1 MTPDEANCAFEALA
15 AVQKMLEQK
24 AVDFERQRDQ
34 ERSQDH
40 DLGAFL
46 CTAHAG
52 LCRQISGQVEA
63 MMADYAEIALGEAD

>member
-1 MTPDEANCAFEALA
+1 MTPDEANCAFEALV
-15 AVQKMLEQK
+15 AVQKMLEQQ
-24 AVDFERQRDQ
+24 AVEFEKQREK
-34 ERSQDH
+34 EREEHH

-46 CTAHAG
+46 CLANAG